1 MKDDVFAVIA
11 DSTRRHILQALAVE
25 RLAVGE
31 LVEELGVSQPTVSK
45 HLKVLRT
52 AGLVETEAV
61 GQKRFYSITPAPLLT
76 ITDWAQALIDAP
88 ALQTGEPETAPTPQD
103 ETAHPADQQ
112 ASTTSPPS
120 PETKV
125 SPVATPSQPEETEEE
140 PPMTAEVTQ
149 EQVDPPI
156 VPHPTNAGI
165 LITPLT
171 PFTPVLDQYIGE
183 RADEIIDNEQVFL
196 RQKAEST
203 QALSATLDN
212 AVATGDVDTE
222 ATLQLKVMAQNL
234 TLDSADEQVLTR
246 ENLVVPQSLSEAQPA
261 VSKPETDIDAQA
273 EAAVAESQERASITE
288 AQAAEAA
295 EERGLLSKLARWG
308 RRSAR

>member
-61 GQKRFYSITPAPLLT
+61 GQKRFYSITPVPLLT
-76 ITDWAQALIDAP
+76 ITDWAQTLIDAP
-88 ALQTGEPETAPTPQD
+88 ALQTGESQTVPTPQD
-103 ETAHPADQQ
+103 ERAHPADQQ
-112 ASTTSPPS
+112 VSTASPPS
-120 PETKV
+120 LEKKV
-125 SPVATPSQPEETEEE
+125 SPLATSSEPEETEEE
-140 PPMTAEVTQ
+140 PPVTAEVTQ
-149 EQVDPPI
+149 EQVDTPL

-171 PFTPVLDQYIGE
+171 AFTPVLDRYTGE
-183 RADEIIDNEQVFL
+183 QADGIIDKEQVFP

-203 QALSATLDN
+203 KALSATLDN
-212 AVATGDVDTE
+212 TFAAEDLETE
-222 ATLQLKVMAQNL
+222 ATLQLKLMAQNL
-234 TLDSADEQVLTR
+234 TLDSEDEQVSPG
-246 ENLVVPQSLSEAQPA
+246 ENPLVPQGLSQAQPA
-261 VSKPETDIDAQA
+261 LSKLETDIDAQA

-295 EERGLLSKLARWG
+295 EEGGLLSKLARWG